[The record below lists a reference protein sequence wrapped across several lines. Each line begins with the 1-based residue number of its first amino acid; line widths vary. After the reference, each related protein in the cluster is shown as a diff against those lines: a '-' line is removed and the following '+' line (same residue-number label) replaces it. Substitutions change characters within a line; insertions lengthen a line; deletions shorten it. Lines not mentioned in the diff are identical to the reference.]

1 MTRHQKTAS
10 LLTIILLLLVQ
21 LPLYMVYLKG
31 SQGILLALFLLLLVA
46 VSLYYG
52 AVLGLLL
59 SLIYLFL
66 IGTVI
71 FYLQLTVKTM
81 VFMPFDL
88 QLTEFFIYGI
98 AILILVLIAGRI
110 HELTMESAK
119 QIHMLQRRVEKYVA
133 TDTDS
138 GFDNRIRLEKAIAEE
153 ARRSDRNGDPFV
165 FLLIEIQH
173 FKNFKS
179 LYGEKETHNLIFQL
193 AEKINGIMR
202 LTDRKYRYDENH
214 FALILPE
221 TPSTYIQVI
230 YEKLSEHLKEHQLL
244 SGNLVTLQFKAGH
257 YTYTP
262 KTEVSFND
270 MVEVAQSESLINEI

>member
-71 FYLQLTVKTM
+71 FYLQLTEKTM
-81 VFMPFDL
+81 VFMLFDL

-119 QIHMLQRRVEKYVA
+119 QIHMLQGRVEKYVA

-262 KTEVSFND
+262 KTEVNFND

>member
-71 FYLQLTVKTM
+71 FYLQLTEKTM

-165 FLLIEIQH
+165 F
-173 FKNFKS
+173 
-179 LYGEKETHNLIFQL
+179 Y
-193 AEKINGIMR
+193 
-202 LTDRKYRYDENH
+202 
-214 FALILPE
+214 
-221 TPSTYIQVI
+221 
-230 YEKLSEHLKEHQLL
+230 
-244 SGNLVTLQFKAGH
+244 
-257 YTYTP
+257 
-262 KTEVSFND
+262 
-270 MVEVAQSESLINEI
+270 